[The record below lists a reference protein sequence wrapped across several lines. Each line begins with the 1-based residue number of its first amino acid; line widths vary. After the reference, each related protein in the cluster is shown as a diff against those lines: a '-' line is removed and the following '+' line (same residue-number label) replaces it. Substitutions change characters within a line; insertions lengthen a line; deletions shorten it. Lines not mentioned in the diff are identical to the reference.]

1 MDGQSHGSWMKDPA
15 ATEAN
20 AEKIWVTKEM
30 ETNVL
35 YEFANKDDFRRNS
48 GDAKKITL
56 EQRFHVSSC
65 LNKICGIYLLANRQR
80 LNFINRETP
89 TQFSTDPSSTKLR
102 INLG

>member
-1 MDGQSHGSWMKDPA
+1 MKDPA

-65 LNKICGIYLLANRQR
+65 SQ
-80 LNFINRETP
+80 
-89 TQFSTDPSSTKLR
+89 
-102 INLG
+102 